1 MSNPQTLTQSAC
13 ALLSRRYV
21 LVPGSDLSGPTV
33 HWVQTIFL
41 AASVVAGVICVS
53 DLLLSTARF
62 VQSLRRKRPAERD
75 VLGRRWLPVPEL
87 GFGMFAFC
95 CPGLVTLGLTHQG
108 DHLPTK
114 QILLAA
120 LVFGYAGAV
129 LSRVVRTPGPG
140 GRRFRLRAG
149 LLLGLPALFG
159 LAFGLFGVAV

>member
-1 MSNPQTLTQSAC
+1 M
-13 ALLSRRYV
+13 
-21 LVPGSDLSGPTV
+21 
-33 HWVQTIFL
+33 QTIFGAGYQVAL
-41 AASVVAGVICVS
+41 IVAALLCLS

-62 VQSLRRKRPAERD
+62 VQSIRKKRPAERD

-95 CPGLVTLGLTHQG
+95 CPGLVTLGLTHHA
-108 DHLPTK
+108 DNLPTK

-159 LAFGLFGVAV
+159 LVFGLSAF

>member
-1 MSNPQTLTQSAC
+1 MIFHA
-13 ALLSRRYV
+13 ALLV
-21 LVPGSDLSGPTV
+21 
-33 HWVQTIFL
+33 
-41 AASVVAGVICVS
+41 AAILCVT
-53 DLLLSTARF
+53 DLLISTARF
-62 VQSLRRKRPAERD
+62 VQSIRGRRPAERD
-75 VLGRRWLPVPEL
+75 VLGRRWLPIPEL

-95 CPGLVTLGLTHQG
+95 CPGLLTLGLTNNGAQ
-108 DHLPTK
+108 LPTK

-159 LAFGLFGVAV
+159 LVFGLSGVAV

>member
-1 MSNPQTLTQSAC
+1 M
-13 ALLSRRYV
+13 
-21 LVPGSDLSGPTV
+21 
-33 HWVQTIFL
+33 QTIFH
-41 AASVVAGVICVS
+41 AALIVAGLLCAS

-62 VQSLRRKRPAERD
+62 VRSVQQKRPAELD
-75 VLGRRWLPVPEL
+75 VLGRRWLPIPEL

-95 CPGLVTLGLTHQG
+95 CPGLVTLGLTNDDG
-108 DHLPTK
+108 TLPTK

-120 LVFGYAGAV
+120 FVFGYAGAV

-159 LAFGLFGVAV
+159 LVFGLSGVPS

>member
-1 MSNPQTLTQSAC
+1 M
-13 ALLSRRYV
+13 
-21 LVPGSDLSGPTV
+21 
-33 HWVQTIFL
+33 QTIFGAGYH
-41 AASVVAGVICVS
+41 AALIVAAILCAA

-62 VQSLRRKRPAERD
+62 VQSFRGRRPAERD

-95 CPGLVTLGLTHQG
+95 CTGLVTLGLTHHHA
-108 DHLPTK
+108 DDLPTK

-159 LAFGLFGVAV
+159 LVFGLSGVAV

>member
-1 MSNPQTLTQSAC
+1 M
-13 ALLSRRYV
+13 
-21 LVPGSDLSGPTV
+21 
-33 HWVQTIFL
+33 QTIFR
-41 AASVVAGVICVS
+41 AALIVAMILCAA

-62 VQSLRRKRPAERD
+62 AQSVRGRRPAERD

-87 GFGMFAFC
+87 GFGMCAFC
-95 CPGLVTLGLTHQG
+95 CTGLVTLGLTHHNA
-108 DHLPTK
+108 DDLPTK

-159 LAFGLFGVAV
+159 LVFGLSGVAV